1 MSFISRCPL
10 CCRILIKAPFCMYY
24 TVFTQLRKIDRNF
37 KNTLVFLEELYYNM
51 KHIKQAF

>member
-1 MSFISRCPL
+1 
-10 CCRILIKAPFCMYY
+10 MYY

-37 KNTLVFLEELYYNM
+37 KKTLVFLEELYYNM